1 MTILQERNHTGEFL
15 LSEANGNRSR
25 DVGTVNATAG
35 RLDSGTVMAILT
47 SANAGVVTADAGN
60 TGNGVFGAVTVGNDA
75 ITGTY
80 VVEIT
85 EAAAEGGTFAV
96 LDPNGDAVGTG
107 EVGVAFSAGGLSFTL
122 ADGATDF
129 VVGDK
134 WTVAVNAGL
143 GEWVPY
149 DDDGSN
155 DGRRTASGILYTAV
169 DATEADAQATFIV
182 RDAEVAAARLT
193 GLDVAARADLAALG
207 IVVRD

>member
-80 VVEIT
+80 AVEIT
-85 EAAAEGGTFAV
+85 EAAAEGGTFIV
-96 LDPNGDAVGTG
+96 TDPNGDVVGTG
-107 EVGVAFSAGGLSFTL
+107 DVGVAFSAGGLSFTL

-193 GLDVAARADLAALG
+193 GLDAAARADLAALG

>member
-85 EAAAEGGTFAV
+85 EAAAEGGTFSV
-96 LDPNGDAVGTG
+96 TDPNGDAVGTG
-107 EVGVAFSAGGLSFTL
+107 EVGVAFSAGGLSFTI

-134 WTVAVNAGL
+134 WTVAVTAGL

-169 DATEADAQATFIV
+169 DATEADAQATFVV

-193 GLDVAARADLAALG
+193 GLDAAARADLAALG